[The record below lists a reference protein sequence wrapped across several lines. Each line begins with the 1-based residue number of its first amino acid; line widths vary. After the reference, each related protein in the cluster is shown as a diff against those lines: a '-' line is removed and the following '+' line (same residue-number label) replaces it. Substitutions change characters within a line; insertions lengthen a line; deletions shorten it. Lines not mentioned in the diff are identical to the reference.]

1 LEALGPHSD
10 DTGRRHLSFAEKSVA
25 LRRLSAD
32 AGAAARDALKS
43 RLLRR
48 GLFVVGWATVGCA
61 LIAAAAFAALL
72 VRLQFGPIEVDALGA
87 RVATALG
94 ERFDGVQF
102 TFGATRIARTEH
114 GPTITVDRLQAVSEG
129 RTIVEAPRAELS
141 LDPVALLRMRAMPR
155 RLEVF
160 DLVVRLLV
168 LPDGALAISA
178 GAQNADAVVVTRP
191 AEPSPATPAPQT
203 EDKPRRSAILRE
215 ATGALRAFFDL
226 ATSPLSPLADLR
238 LVAVRGGKLVVD
250 DRTADRSTTFD
261 NLDMAFEKT
270 WRATSF
276 SLRAAAPNGEFVALA
291 KASGTPDTE
300 RRLDV
305 EVKGVSMDEI
315 ALVAGAR
322 RQLVESD
329 ASLSFQLKFM
339 LGANQELREASGRAL
354 VGPGYLRLED
364 PDHEPLFFDEITG
377 AFRWDPADQKIVV
390 SPVQFFAGETQFVME
405 GALHAPPRSDQG
417 WRVALGLAK
426 PGGFAAERPGEKF
439 MTIEKASLDGR
450 LFLEDKRFDI
460 ARVELV
466 GPEVAAAAT
475 GAFDWVNGAHVRL
488 GVSTGK
494 MPLRALFRVWPSM
507 MGAPARTWLIGHA
520 NGGTIESA
528 KLSIDFDKNALT
540 AMRFDRP
547 PPDESLQM
555 EFQLSG
561 VSVTAVRGVPDIVGL
576 DGAGR
581 LTGRSASFK
590 ASGGAIQTGPGRRLN
605 LANASFSL
613 PYNDGGGATPARV
626 ETRVAGSV
634 DAVSELL
641 AREPIRDVAA
651 MPLDPNSLKGQV
663 DGQLRVDF
671 KIGANARGDDVK
683 VFVNANVSNFA
694 AEKLI
699 GKERF
704 ENGALTVVGDK
715 PAFATLSATIDD
727 AARARFGIEP
737 AGVAGP
743 VGMKLS
749 AKLDN
754 GETEANVELDLTRT
768 AIENPIPGLVKPA
781 GRPGRASFLIVHR
794 EKSTRIDNLAVE
806 AGGASARG
814 AIELSPQ
821 GEVQMVRLSQA
832 RLSPGDDM
840 RVDLQRSGD
849 FYRATVRGVS
859 IDARPFIKSVNQTG
873 GGSQK
878 SADFELDLKSPIL
891 TGFSKQALT
900 NVDLKMTRRGGAIR
914 QLTASGQFGRGAVS
928 LRMTTGDGGRP
939 QIDIGS
945 SDAGALLAFA
955 DIYSR
960 MEGGALNAIM
970 SQEPAGL
977 VGTVKIRSFNLR
989 DEPAL
994 RRLVAESAPRAETP
1008 GGARVDPALVGF
1020 DRLQVVFLRSGGHMT
1035 LRDGVMN
1042 GPNIGLTVEG
1052 SVDSDRNVIALN
1064 GTFVPAYTVNNF
1076 FSKIPVVGMLLGG
1089 GWNEGLF
1096 ALNYKVTGRAN
1107 APQVSVN
1114 PLSVAPG
1121 FLRKI
1126 FGVLDNVGD
1135 QPQLPAVPRTRD
1147 DPAGR

>member
-1 LEALGPHSD
+1 M
-10 DTGRRHLSFAEKSVA
+10 
-25 LRRLSAD
+25 
-32 AGAAARDALKS
+32 
-43 RLLRR
+43 LRR

-72 VRLQFGPIEVDALGA
+72 VRLQFGPIEVDELGA
-87 RVATALG
+87 RVAAGLSQ
-94 ERFDGVQF
+94 RFDGVQF
-102 TFGATRIARTEH
+102 SFGATRIARTEH
-114 GPTITVDRLQAVSEG
+114 GPTITVDHLQAVAGG
-129 RTIVEAPRAELS
+129 RTVVEAPRAELS
-141 LDPVALLRMRAMPR
+141 LDPIALLKLKAMPR

-168 LPDGALAISA
+168 MPDGALAISA
-178 GAQNADAVVVTRP
+178 GAPNEEAIVLSRP
-191 AEPSPATPAPQT
+191 AEPSSAPATPNAD
-203 EDKPRRSAILRE
+203 EKPRRAAILRE

-226 ATSPLSPLADLR
+226 ATSPHSPIADLR

-250 DRTADRSTTFD
+250 DRTADRTTTFGD
-261 NLDMAFEKT
+261 LDMAFEKT

-291 KASGTPDTE
+291 KATGTPDAE

-322 RQLVESD
+322 RQAVESD
-329 ASLSFQLKFM
+329 ASLSFQLRFV
-339 LGANQELREASGRAL
+339 LEANRELREATGRAL

-364 PDHEPLFFDEITG
+364 PDHEPLFFDEISG
-377 AFRWDPADQKIVV
+377 AFRWDPANQQIVV
-390 SPVQFFAGETQFVME
+390 SPIQFFAGETQFVME
-405 GALHAPPRSDQG
+405 GALQSPPRPEDG
-417 WRVALGLAK
+417 WKLAVGLAK
-426 PGGFAAERPGEKF
+426 PGGIAAERPNEKVL
-439 MTIEKASLDGR
+439 TIEKASLDGR
-450 LFLEDKRFDI
+450 LFLDEKRFDI
-460 ARVELV
+460 GRIELV
-466 GPEVAAAAT
+466 GPEVAAAAA
-475 GAFDWVNGAHVRL
+475 GAFDWVNGPHVRL
-488 GVSTGK
+488 GVSAGR
-494 MPLRALFRVWPSM
+494 MPLRSLFRIWPSM

-520 NGGTIESA
+520 YAGTIESA
-528 KLSIDFDKNALT
+528 KLSIDFDKNAIT

-547 PPDESLQM
+547 PPDDALQM

-561 VSVTAVRGVPDIVGL
+561 VSMTALRSVPDITAL
-576 DGAGR
+576 DGAGK
-581 LTGRSASFK
+581 LTGRSALFK
-590 ASGGAIQTGPGRRLN
+590 ATTGAMQTGPGRRLA
-605 LANASFSL
+605 LANGAFTL
-613 PYNDGGGATPARV
+613 PYIDGGSATPARV

-634 DAVSELL
+634 EAVSELL
-641 AREPIRDVAA
+641 ARESIRDVAA
-651 MPLDPNSLKGQV
+651 MPLEPGSLKGQV
-663 DGQLRVDF
+663 DGQLRLDF
-671 KIGANARGDDVK
+671 KIGSEARGEDVK
-683 VFVNANVSNFA
+683 VFVNASVSNFV
-694 AEKLI
+694 AEHLI

-704 ENGALTVVGDK
+704 ENGALSVLGDPTGLRATGSGRIFGAAATLDLRKDVGK
-715 PAFATLSATIDD
+715 PAFATLSATADE
-727 AARARFGIEP
+727 AARARFGIEA
-737 AGVAGP
+737 AGVSGP
-743 VGMKLS
+743 IGVKLS
-749 AKLDN
+749 ARLED

-768 AIENPIPGLVKPA
+768 GFDNPIPGLSKPS
-781 GRPGRASFLIVHR
+781 GRPGRASFLVVHR
-794 EKSTRIDNLAVE
+794 EKSTRIENLAFE
-806 AGGASARG
+806 AGGVSARG

-821 GEVQMVRLSQA
+821 GEVQLVKLTQA
-832 RLSPGDDM
+832 KLSPGDDM
-840 RVDLQRSGD
+840 RVDLQRAGD
-849 FYRATVRGVS
+849 LYRVAVRGVS
-859 IDARPFIKSVNQTG
+859 IDARNFIKSLGQTG
-873 GGSQK
+873 SGSQK
-878 SADFELDLKSPIL
+878 SVDFELDLKSPIL

-900 NVDLKMTRRGGAIR
+900 NADLKVTRRGGAIR
-914 QLTASGQFGRGAVS
+914 QLAASGQFGRGAITV
-928 LRMTTGDGGRP
+928 RMTTAEGGRP

-960 MEGGALNAIM
+960 MEGGALSAIM
-970 SQEPAGL
+970 SQEPTGL

-994 RRLVAESAPRAETP
+994 RRLVAESAPRAEAP

-1052 SVDSDRNVIALN
+1052 SVDTDRNTIALN

-1135 QPQLPAVPRTRD
+1135 QPQQ
-1147 DPAGR
+1147 